1 MPKLP
6 IFGLLSYRY
15 NIYQVRLEFRK
26 LFDILVHP
34 TGASGRGSGGGA
46 QSLVLLVLVVQ
57 GSQIGIFINISSS
70 EMQIVCTTAL
80 NQLRRN
86 LYFCPTHFSSTDF
99 TSYVFGKWESR
110 VRGN

>member
-1 MPKLP
+1 MVVV
-6 IFGLLSYRY
+6 LL
-15 NIYQVRLEFRK
+15 V
-26 LFDILVHP
+26 
-34 TGASGRGSGGGA
+34 
-46 QSLVLLVLVVQ
+46 LVLVVQ

-86 LYFCPTHFSSTDF
+86 IYFCPAHFSSTDF

-110 VRGN
+110 ARGN

>member
-1 MPKLP
+1 MKFNLHLY
-6 IFGLLSYRY
+6 LLSQIQETLIQ
-15 NIYQVRLEFRK
+15 NI
-26 LFDILVHP
+26 
-34 TGASGRGSGGGA
+34 A
-46 QSLVLLVLVVQ
+46 QRMHTELGVQ
-57 GSQIGIFINISSS
+57 TQIGIFINISSS

-86 LYFCPTHFSSTDF
+86 LYFCPAHFSSTDF